1 MRYVSFFFLLMLL
14 FSCNPSAEKKSRKV
28 GKAQS
33 APYELLVVADK
44 DWLKTSAG
52 QMLVSLVEQP
62 IPGLPQAEP
71 HFRVTY
77 IYPNDFA
84 GTFRTYSN
92 VLVVEIGQKH
102 TKPQMTLDRDVFAR
116 PQVVIGLYAPNDQAL
131 LSLIQAREKDILAQ
145 FNEQEFS
152 RERALLGK
160 TYSDAVLQQ
169 ARKQFGISIH
179 VPKDIADMK
188 IAKDFL
194 WAAASERDF
203 RQNLCLYSFPLA
215 KISAFETIRDS
226 MLRVNIPGGKEGQWM
241 ETDHRTVILDEI
253 NDLNSHVAQT
263 ENRGARNDK
272 KFPNRLIMRGLW
284 DMRNDAM
291 GGPFVSYLYVDTLR
305 QRCIVAEA
313 FVFAPNQNK
322 RALIKQMEAA
332 LQTVTFESEK

>member
-1 MRYVSFFFLLMLL
+1 MA
-14 FSCNPSAEKKSRKV
+14 CNPSTEKKSAKV

-44 DWLKTSAG
+44 DWLKTAAG
-52 QMLVSLVEQP
+52 QTLLSVVEQP

-77 IYPNDFA
+77 IYPKDFA

-92 VLVVEIGQKH
+92 VLVVEIGAKH
-102 TKPQMTLDRDVFAR
+102 AKAQMGIDRNVFAR
-116 PQVVIGLYAPNDQAL
+116 PQVIVGLYAPNDQAL
-131 LSLIQAREKDILAQ
+131 LSLLKSREKDILAL

-152 RERALLGK
+152 RERALLSK
-160 TYSDAVLQQ
+160 THSDAVLRQ
-169 ARKQFGISIH
+169 AREQFGISIH
-179 VPKDIADMK
+179 VPKDITDMK
-188 IAKDFL
+188 IANDFL

-203 RQNLCLYSFPLA
+203 RQNLCLYSFPLSE
-215 KISAFETIRDS
+215 ITAFETIRDS
-226 MLRVNIPGGKEGQWM
+226 MLRVNIPGGKEDQWM

-253 NDLNSHVAQT
+253 ND
-263 ENRGARNDK
+263 
-272 KFPNRLIMRGLW
+272 PNRLIMRGLW
-284 DMRNDAM
+284 DMRHDAM

-305 QRCIVAEA
+305 QRCLVAEA